1 MHRHQPR
8 LLNLLQANA
17 KRGSFRAEANTIYLY
32 DVIAGSDAE
41 AAFFGG
47 VTATAF
53 IDALNGMQGSVK
65 VRINSPGGDVFAGWA
80 ISQAI
85 REYQSSKGQITA
97 IVDGVAASAASV
109 IATAAKKTRMA
120 KSSMMM
126 IHKAWSMAVGNSND
140 MLETAALLDKVD
152 GILAQSY
159 AARALGDAT
168 AFLDMM
174 NQETWFTPDEAI
186 ALRLAD
192 GLADDREAAAM
203 SASWDLSAYA
213 KAPEPIAAPVE
224 PEPVVNDNTD
234 EIEQRRRLHAARM
247 LQRTA

>member
-1 MHRHQPR
+1 MHKQPMR
-8 LLNLLQANA
+8 LLNLFQANA

-32 DVIAGSDAE
+32 DVIVGNQLE
-41 AAFFGG
+41 ADFFGG
-47 VTATAF
+47 VTATGF
-53 IDALNGMQGSVK
+53 IEALSGMTGPVK

-85 REYQSSKGQITA
+85 RDYQSSKGEITA
-97 IVDGVAASAASV
+97 YVDGVAASAASV
-109 IATAAKKTRMA
+109 VATAAKRTKMA

-159 AARALGDAT
+159 AERAGGDAS

-174 NQETWFTPDEAI
+174 NQETWFTPEEAI

-213 KAPEPIAAPVE
+213 KAPAASAPI
-224 PEPVVNDNTD
+224 VVPFVQDNSE
-234 EIEQRRRLHAARM
+234 EIEQRKRAHAVRM
-247 LQRTA
+247 LMKTA